1 MAILFSFSVVF
12 AAIPSD
18 YGLKE
23 GDLISA
29 IFSDDPDVYIINENG
44 FKRLFLN
51 PDIFKFYSHLGGF
64 ANIKLVTPEVRD
76 SFPTSGFFRNCE
88 DNDQKVYG
96 TSVEGEDE
104 GRLHW
109 INKSGDQA
117 VQEDPDFFKKVFCIN
132 RKELDWYPKGDEFKL
147 LKEVPKYTRQE
158 GEEKFVVCHRPTSSS
173 DSFETI
179 RVASQSLDAHLKHS
193 DTYGACPT
201 YVLPSLTPT
210 PVPTSILIVT
220 VSPSPISTSS
230 FTITPI
236 PTATTSPSPIS
247 SVSFSPTPVP
257 TTTGSTSAPSSSS
270 TPTPTPIPSAS
281 VTATLKD
288 GYIQVDWS
296 GETSLRYY
304 VYVSVK
310 G

>member
-1 MAILFSFSVVF
+1 MKKVWFFFGLFVAILFSFSVVF

-104 GRLHW
+104 GLH
-109 INKSGDQA
+109 DR
-117 VQEDPDFFKKVFCIN
+117 V
-132 RKELDWYPKGDEFKL
+132 RKRVRVRWESIVSYPN
-147 LKEVPKYTRQE
+147 PNPNPNP
-158 GEEKFVVCHRPTSSS
+158 C
-173 DSFETI
+173 
-179 RVASQSLDAHLKHS
+179 
-193 DTYGACPT
+193 
-201 YVLPSLTPT
+201 
-210 PVPTSILIVT
+210 
-220 VSPSPISTSS
+220 
-230 FTITPI
+230 
-236 PTATTSPSPIS
+236 
-247 SVSFSPTPVP
+247 
-257 TTTGSTSAPSSSS
+257 
-270 TPTPTPIPSAS
+270 
-281 VTATLKD
+281 
-288 GYIQVDWS
+288 
-296 GETSLRYY
+296 
-304 VYVSVK
+304 
-310 G
+310 